1 MLKRA
6 LLLTGVL
13 GLVAPGLALA
23 QVHEFTLANGMK
35 VLVKEDRRAPVVVSQ
50 VWYKVGSSYEHNG
63 ITGVSHVLEHMMFK
77 GTEKHGP
84 GEFSRIIA
92 EHGGSENA
100 FTGADYTAYF
110 QQLEKS
116 RLAISFELEAD
127 RMRNLT
133 LPEEEFK
140 KEVAV
145 VMEERRLRTEDKPT
159 SLTREQFYAAAFV
172 TSPYHHPIIGW
183 MNDLEN
189 LTVADLRNWY
199 RRWYA
204 PNNATLVV
212 VGDVDAGQ
220 VLALAKQYFESLPV
234 DDITPAKPRLEIE
247 QRGPRRIVVRAPAKL
262 PYLLMGYKVPVL
274 TTASEDWEPYALE
287 VLAGVLSGSGSAR
300 LPRELVREQQ
310 VAASADA
317 SYDLYSRLAD
327 IFVFDAIP
335 AEGHRVE
342 EVERAWQA
350 QVQRLK
356 TSLVGDDELARIK
369 AQVVADKIY
378 EQDSVFYQAMQMGI
392 LETVGLGWQRLEE
405 YPARIR
411 AVTAAQVQAVAE
423 KYLVD
428 DQLTIAVLEPLP
440 LDGKQQP
447 AEH

>member
-1 MLKRA
+1 
-6 LLLTGVL
+6 
-13 GLVAPGLALA
+13 
-23 QVHEFTLANGMK
+23 
-35 VLVKEDRRAPVVVSQ
+35 
-50 VWYKVGSSYEHNG
+50 
-63 ITGVSHVLEHMMFK
+63 
-77 GTEKHGP
+77 
-84 GEFSRIIA
+84 
-92 EHGGSENA
+92 
-100 FTGADYTAYF
+100 
-110 QQLEKS
+110 
-116 RLAISFELEAD
+116 
-127 RMRNLT
+127 
-133 LPEEEFK
+133 
-140 KEVAV
+140 
-145 VMEERRLRTEDKPT
+145 
-159 SLTREQFYAAAFV
+159 
-172 TSPYHHPIIGW
+172 
-183 MNDLEN
+183 
-189 LTVADLRNWY
+189 
-199 RRWYA
+199 
-204 PNNATLVV
+204 
-212 VGDVDAGQ
+212 
-220 VLALAKQYFESLPV
+220 
-234 DDITPAKPRLEIE
+234 
-247 QRGPRRIVVRAPAKL
+247 
-262 PYLLMGYKVPVL
+262 
-274 TTASEDWEPYALE
+274 LE